1 MMTTKSLY
9 TSLLLTFIAFGAQA
23 QIDRSAMPEAGPPP
37 EIQLG
42 QPQAFEL
49 KNGLKVLVVPDRK
62 LPRVSVQLS
71 LDNPPVR
78 EGDMAG
84 VADLTSSL
92 LGNGSKNIPKDAF
105 IDEVDFMG
113 ASISFGAQSA
123 SARTLSKYFPRI
135 LELLADAAINPSF
148 SREDFDTEKA
158 RLLTFIQSQDKD
170 VAAIADRLQ
179 DALAYGTQ
187 HPYGEFMTRETV
199 ARVTLEDVEQF
210 YRDYFV
216 PANAYLVV
224 IGDVDFGKVQELV
237 TKYFTPWTRAVPPSY
252 NYTSPANVQYPLINF
267 VDMSNAVQSEIRAI
281 QLADLKM
288 SDPGYLA
295 SILANRIFG
304 GGFQGRLNQN
314 IREDKGY
321 AYYAYSSL
329 GNDKY
334 APAAFTALTS
344 VRNAVT
350 DSAVV
355 QILQELDSITLPTIS
370 MEELNDAKAEY
381 TGSFVMALEKP
392 ETIARYALQI
402 ETENLPPDFY
412 TTYLERLN
420 AVSLQQVQ
428 LAAEKYFN
436 PRQTRIVIAGK
447 GSEVIPGLE
456 GITHQGKAVP
466 IRYFDKQAKEVEKPD
481 YNTALPSGVT
491 IQSVINGYFEAIGGM
506 QAIEA
511 VETLKLVYKG
521 TAMGSDIMVVE
532 LRATDKFAQNTY
544 MNDDLMTGVIANGDE
559 LYMKQGGNK
568 MPLPPAMQQDLKK
581 VLGTFPEKLI
591 LVNPEA
597 LLAGIEKVG
606 EKDVYRINVPGEVV
620 QASYFYDVES
630 GLKLKEAVAVSMNGQ
645 TSNQEVIYM
654 DYKEIEGI
662 RFPGARIGSMGTQ
675 LLESQLLEVK
685 INEGFSETDFE

>member
-1 MMTTKSLY
+1 MTTKSLY
-9 TSLLLTFIAFGAQA
+9 TSLLLAFITLGVQA
-23 QIDRSAMPEAGPPP
+23 QIDRSVMPEAGPPP

-42 QPQAFEL
+42 QPQTFKL

-71 LDNPPVR
+71 LDNPPVM
-78 EGDMAG
+78 EGDLAG

-135 LELLADAAINPSF
+135 LELLADAAINPNF
-148 SREDFDTEKA
+148 TMEDFDTEKA

-170 VAAIADRLQ
+170 VTAIADRLQ

-199 ARVTLEDVEQF
+199 AGVTLEDVEQF

-224 IGDVDFGKVQELV
+224 IGDVDFGEVRELV

-252 NYTSPANVQYPLINF
+252 SYTRPANVQYPQINF
-267 VDMSNAVQSEIRAI
+267 VDMPNAVQSEIRAI
-281 QLADLKM
+281 RLADLKM
-288 SDPGYLA
+288 NDPGYLA

-355 QILQELDSITLPTIS
+355 QILQELDSITLPTITL
-370 MEELNDAKAEY
+370 EELNNAKAEY

-392 ETIARYALQI
+392 ETIARYALHI

-447 GSEVIPGLE
+447 GSEVISGLG
-456 GITHQGKAVP
+456 GIMHQGKAVP

-481 YNTALPSGVT
+481 YNISLPPGVT
-491 IQSVINGYFEAIGGM
+491 IQSVINSYFDAIGGK

-511 VETLKLVYKG
+511 VETLKLVYEG
-521 TAMGSDIMVVE
+521 TAMGSDIRVVE
-532 LRATDKFAQNTY
+532 LRSVDKFAQNTY
-544 MNDDLMTGVIANGDE
+544 MNDDLMMGVIANGDD
-559 LYMKQGGNK
+559 LFMKQGGNK

-591 LVNPEA
+591 LANQEA

-606 EKDVYRINVPGEVV
+606 EKDAYRINVPGEVV

-645 TSNQEVIYM
+645 ISNQEVIYM

-662 RFPGARIGSMGTQ
+662 RFPGSRIGSIGQQ

-685 INEGFSETDFE
+685 INEGFSETDFD